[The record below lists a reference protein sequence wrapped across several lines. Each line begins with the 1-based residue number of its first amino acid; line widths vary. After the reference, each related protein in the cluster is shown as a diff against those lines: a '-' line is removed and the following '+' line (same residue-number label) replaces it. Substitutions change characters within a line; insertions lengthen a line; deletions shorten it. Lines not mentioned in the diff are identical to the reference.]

1 MSMLKLFILSV
12 LIIILHLFMCKGIS
26 FKLCLRINES
36 SFRVRV
42 IYDFLYFLPKS

>member
-12 LIIILHLFMCKGIS
+12 LIIIFTSVICKGIS